1 MRQIL
6 YICFVHMSTT
16 HAKDVHRGM
25 DMDDSE
31 KIEGE
36 NRYLMLHHLDLP
48 FKKNPGGA

>member
-1 MRQIL
+1 M
-6 YICFVHMSTT
+6 CTT
-16 HAKDVHRGM
+16 HTKGVHRGM

-36 NRYLMLHHLDLP
+36 NRYLMLHHPDLP